1 MRSKTHSQLIITFCP
16 LTFDSKMRE
25 QKVIRANSDYEMS
38 RAKSENEFA
47 PHSLFTPQFLLPRNH
62 FQICS
67 LTPHSLIEIPFVPPP
82 CLEQDYST
90 DPPDLYRSVTI
101 PES

>member
-1 MRSKTHSQLIITFCP
+1 MRSKTHSQLIITFCS
-16 LTFDSKMRE
+16 LTFGSKVRE

-47 PHSLFTPQFLLPRNH
+47 PHSLFTPHFLLPRNH

-67 LTPHSLIEIPFVPPP
+67 LTPHFAIEIIF
-82 CLEQDYST
+82 D
-90 DPPDLYRSVTI
+90 I
-101 PES
+101 PVQFFL